1 MTNATNENPHLART
15 PTQGRRAAGV
25 VGYPNAA
32 ALLTVGRITLAA
44 AALGLGVLGII
55 FGDFALQWQPV
66 PEDAP
71 ARTQLAYGAAVAF
84 AVVGMCL
91 LAPRLH
97 TIGALGFSFLA
108 LSSAFVLQG
117 PEAVA
122 EPRSIATWLGV
133 AENLAIACGA
143 LMLAMAISIGG
154 FSPGWTAFATR
165 LLFGVCL
172 PVFGLSHFAYA
183 KFTADMIPAFIP
195 FHLFWAY
202 ATGVG
207 HVAAGLSILS
217 GVLARL
223 GSLLFACMVSSFII
237 LLHVP
242 RVIGDPTSRLEWTM
256 LAMSAAITG
265 AAWCAAGSIASRAR

>member
-1 MTNATNENPHLART
+1 MTNATNENPNLART
-15 PTQGRRAAGV
+15 QGRLEAGI
-25 VGYPNAA
+25 VGYPSAA
-32 ALLTVGRITLAA
+32 ALFSVGRFTLAA
-44 AALGLGVLGII
+44 AAFGLGVLGLI

-66 PEDAP
+66 PEGLP

-84 AVVGMCL
+84 AVIGMCL
-91 LAPRLH
+91 LAQRLH
-97 TIGALGFSFLA
+97 TVGAAAFSFLA
-108 LSSAFVLQG
+108 LVSALVLQG
-117 PEAVA
+117 PEAAA
-122 EPRSIATWLGV
+122 EPLNIGRWLGV

-143 LMLAMAISIGG
+143 LMLATAASTGG
-154 FSPGWTAFATR
+154 FSPGWTAIGTR

-183 KFTADMIPAFIP
+183 QFTADMIPAFIP

-237 LLHVP
+237 LLHIP
-242 RVIGDPTSRLEWTM
+242 RVIGEPTSRLEWTM

>member
-1 MTNATNENPHLART
+1 MTNATNENPRLAQT
-15 PTQGRRAAGV
+15 AERRPANLIA
-25 VGYPNAA
+25 YPSDA
-32 ALLTVGRITLAA
+32 ALLTIGRIILGL
-44 AALGLGVLGII
+44 AALGLGALGII

-84 AVVGMCL
+84 AAVGMCL
-91 LAPRLH
+91 LTPRLH
-97 TIGALGFSFLA
+97 TAGAVAFSFLA
-108 LSSAFVLQG
+108 LVSALVLQG

-122 EPRSIATWLGV
+122 EPANIGTWLGV

-143 LMLAMAISIGG
+143 LMLAMAISTGG
-154 FSPGWTAFATR
+154 SSPNWAATATR
-165 LLFGVCL
+165 LLFGLCL

-183 KFTADMIPAFIP
+183 QFTADMIPAFIP

-207 HVAAGLSILS
+207 HIAAGLSILS

-223 GSLLFACMVSSFII
+223 GSLLFACMVSSFIL

>member
-1 MTNATNENPHLART
+1 MTNATNETPNLARA
-15 PTQGRRAAGV
+15 QWRRAADI
-25 VGYPNAA
+25 VGYPSAA
-32 ALLTVGRITLAA
+32 ALLTVGRIILAA
-44 AALGLGVLGII
+44 AALGLGVLGLTY
-55 FGDFALQWQPV
+55 GDFALQWQPV
-66 PEDAP
+66 PEGVP

-84 AVVGMCL
+84 AVIGICL
-91 LAPRLH
+91 LAPRLQ
-97 TIGALGFSFLA
+97 TVGAGAFSFLA
-108 LSSAFVLQG
+108 LVSALVLQG
-117 PEAVA
+117 PETVA
-122 EPRSIATWLGV
+122 EPLNVGTWLGV
-133 AENLAIACGA
+133 VENLAIACGA
-143 LMLAMAISIGG
+143 LMLAMATSTGG
-154 FSPGWTAFATR
+154 FSAGWTATATR
-165 LLFGVCL
+165 LLFGACL
-172 PVFGLSHFAYA
+172 PVFGISHFAYA
-183 KFTADMIPAFIP
+183 QFTADMIPAFIP

-265 AAWCAAGSIASRAR
+265 AAWCAAGNIASRTR